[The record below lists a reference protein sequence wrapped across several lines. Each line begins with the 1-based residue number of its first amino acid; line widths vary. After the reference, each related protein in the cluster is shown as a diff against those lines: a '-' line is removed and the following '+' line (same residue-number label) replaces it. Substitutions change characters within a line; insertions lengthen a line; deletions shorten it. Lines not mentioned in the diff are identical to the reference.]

1 MKQVEVL
8 GYRVKIKGI
17 FPIFTNKTSK
27 LLNRNIKIRKDVQIL
42 MILLNWYRNFI
53 PNLSGKIWE
62 ITKLHKGVK
71 DDKKIITTK
80 QMKDGINKLA
90 KTNHNQIY

>member
-1 MKQVEVL
+1 
-8 GYRVKIKGI
+8 
-17 FPIFTNKTSK
+17 
-27 LLNRNIKIRKDVQIL
+27 

-90 KTNHNQIY
+90 KTNHSWIY